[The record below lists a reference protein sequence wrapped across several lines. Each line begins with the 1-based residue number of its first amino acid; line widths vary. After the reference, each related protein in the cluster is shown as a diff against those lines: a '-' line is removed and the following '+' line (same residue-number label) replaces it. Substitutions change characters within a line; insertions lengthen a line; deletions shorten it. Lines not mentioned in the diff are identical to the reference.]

1 MTSRG
6 VARISW
12 ALWLAAGCAGCA
24 TEGKGLSPPLPV
36 PASESDAATGDDA
49 SPPVDDAAIGD
60 APSAGGN
67 CNDPLHGLKAIFV
80 LPPMPC
86 AASTDCPSGDCCYVN
101 GSRSSCV
108 MQ

>member
-1 MTSRG
+1 MVTCAACFGCAAEGRG
-6 VARISW
+6 V
-12 ALWLAAGCAGCA
+12 
-24 TEGKGLSPPLPV
+24 SPPLPV
-36 PASESDAATGDDA
+36 PATDSDASSVDDA
-49 SPPVDDAAIGD
+49 GAPVDDANMPDGA
-60 APSAGGN
+60 AGGGI

-101 GSRSSCV
+101 GSRSTCV